1 MRRVLHALEKERHD
15 ITTGHERL
23 HVGSYTLYQAA
34 EEVEGDDHE
43 ILLRGHRE
51 ELRVHLRR
59 LDHVNGLFDETQ
71 APSEYRLAIRQKPAL
86 KSRGDRRQTLWG
98 GGREE
103 IRGGVGPRPLVNG
116 VYLE

>member
-1 MRRVLHALEKERHD
+1 MLETGLREVPQQSEWALPHVVRWVLHALEKKRHD

-34 EEVEGDDHE
+34 EEVEWDDHE

-59 LDHVNGLFDETQ
+59 LDHVNSLFDET
-71 APSEYRLAIRQKPAL
+71 
-86 KSRGDRRQTLWG
+86 
-98 GGREE
+98 
-103 IRGGVGPRPLVNG
+103 
-116 VYLE
+116 